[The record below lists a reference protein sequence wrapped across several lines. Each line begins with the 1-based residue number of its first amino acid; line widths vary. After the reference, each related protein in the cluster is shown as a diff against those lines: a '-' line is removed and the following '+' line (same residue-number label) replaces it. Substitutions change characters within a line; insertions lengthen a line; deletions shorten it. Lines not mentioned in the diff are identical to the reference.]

1 MCFRFLCVHCH
12 DSCET
17 ARARIRPRLDDYLY
31 LYRTDD
37 RRRATDK
44 STRQRLQ
51 SLQPVA
57 RRLSPPSAATKST
70 RDGALGRGRTDA
82 PARPRT
88 RRQHRRA
95 ARAVAR
101 RALERRSAGAR
112 PTQHARLHVVHRAP
126 RSRAALAASPAAPHR
141 LAPSCVARRVTHLA
155 RPAACGAAGAR
166 GRCLSELAREATHTP
181 TRSTRTAHV
190 HGYWTRSDARAAAG

>member
-70 RDGALGRGRTDA
+70 RDGALGRGRTEA
-82 PARPRT
+82 PARGLAGAYT
-88 RRQHRRA
+88 GERRA
-95 ARAVAR
+95 PLLD
-101 RALERRSAGAR
+101 ALERRSAGAR

>member
-1 MCFRFLCVHCH
+1 MHCVGSGYYTPLIEHRVFSISVRTLSRH
-12 DSCET
+12 SCET

-70 RDGALGRGRTDA
+70 RDGALGRGRTEA
-82 PARPRT
+82 PARGLAGAYT
-88 RRQHRRA
+88 GERRA
-95 ARAVAR
+95 PLLDARSSGDPRAR
-101 RALERRSAGAR
+101 DRHSMHGCTLCTEPPVPAPPSPPRPLHRIGSRR
-112 PTQHARLHVVHRAP
+112 HASRVAP
-126 RSRAALAASPAAPHR
+126 RI
-141 LAPSCVARRVTHLA
+141 
-155 RPAACGAAGAR
+155 
-166 GRCLSELAREATHTP
+166 
-181 TRSTRTAHV
+181 
-190 HGYWTRSDARAAAG
+190 